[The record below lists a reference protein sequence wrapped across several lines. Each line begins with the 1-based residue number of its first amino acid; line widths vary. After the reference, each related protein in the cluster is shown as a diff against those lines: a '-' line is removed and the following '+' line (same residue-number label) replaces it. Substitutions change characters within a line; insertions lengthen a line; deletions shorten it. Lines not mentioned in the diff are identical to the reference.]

1 MAGGGGA
8 PRSDEVIRR
17 FFAAQRRGTT
27 GRRLERLRAAEADL
41 RACLD
46 EHASLVLTEQEL
58 ALLALERQF
67 DPTDAASRVAGAD
80 AIVLLLPLYL
90 EESQWRGLE
99 YEDRRLRIRLAEPLA
114 YEVARLPELR
124 GSEVGAAVWTVE
136 ATVEHAV
143 WMLRKEREATRRN

>member
-1 MAGGGGA
+1 M

-17 FFAAQRRGTT
+17 FFAAQRHGVT
-27 GRRLERLRAAEADL
+27 GRRLERLRTAEADL

-46 EHASLVLTEQEL
+46 EHAPLVLTEPEL

-67 DPTDAASRVAGAD
+67 EPRDAVSRVAEAD

-90 EESQWRGLE
+90 EESQWRGLD

-124 GSEVGAAVWTVE
+124 GPEVSAAVWTVE
-136 ATVEHAV
+136 ATVEHAI
-143 WMLRKEREATRRN
+143 WMLRTEREATRRN

>member
-1 MAGGGGA
+1 MPGGRGV

-17 FFAAQRRGTT
+17 FFAVQRRGTT
-27 GRRLERLRAAEADL
+27 GRRLERLGSAERDL
-41 RACLD
+41 RACLE
-46 EHASLVLTEQEL
+46 EHSGLVLTEQEL

-67 DPTDAASRVAGAD
+67 DPTDAASRVAEAD
-80 AIVLLLPLYL
+80 AILLLLPLYL

-99 YEDRRLRIRLAEPLA
+99 YEDRRLRIQLAEPLA
-114 YEVARLPELR
+114 YEVARLPELT

>member
-1 MAGGGGA
+1 MAGGRGA

-17 FFAAQRRGTT
+17 FFAAQRRGVT
-27 GRRLERLRAAEADL
+27 GRRLERLRTAEADL

-46 EHASLVLTEQEL
+46 EHAALVLTEQEV

-67 DPTDAASRVAGAD
+67 DPAGAASRVAEAD
-80 AIVLLLPLYL
+80 AILLLLPLYL
-90 EESQWRGLE
+90 EESQWRGLD

-124 GSEVGAAVWTVE
+124 GPEVGAAVWTVE

-143 WMLRKEREATRRN
+143 WMLRQEREATRRN

>member
-1 MAGGGGA
+1 MPGGRGV

-17 FFAAQRRGTT
+17 FFAERARGVT
-27 GRRLERLRAAEADL
+27 GRRLDRLRSAEQDL
-41 RACLD
+41 RDCLD
-46 EHASLVLTEQEL
+46 THADLVLTDPEL

-67 DPTDAASRVAGAD
+67 EAQDAASRVAEAD
-80 AIVLLLPLYL
+80 ALLLLLPLYL

-99 YEDRRLRIRLAEPLA
+99 YEDRRLRITLAEPLA

-124 GSEVGAAVWTVE
+124 GTEVGAAVWTVE

-143 WMLRKEREATRRN
+143 WMLRQEREATRRR